1 MMLPKINPKTFNPL
15 TDGPSRPAF
24 GPASPTLDKDTVQR
38 ARPRSTPASMPRPT
52 LDAVMAALDRPAS
65 LSVENMVRVAEMLSQ
80 LSEAELFSAGP
91 EGVNRLVQ
99 QLVQQALLAR
109 GPGRDV
115 QRGVALAAVAELLD
129 PREAGADVVRS
140 LSPETKASVER
151 LVGEMDRARSLPDL
165 ESQLRN
171 DTQVASQRA
180 LDVIY
185 EIPGFDPKAPDT
197 GFEAVFARLVPM
209 AEAAQPQRM
218 VARESAATADNGAPV
233 AGPPRHS
240 SRLVDRALR
249 IVGQLEAT
257 RELMM
262 DSLRTG
268 QDLSQ
273 ESLMVM
279 EAELKN
285 VSSLIAA
292 FQAILE
298 DEHEQRRRAAESI
311 A

>member
-1 MMLPKINPKTFNPL
+1 
-15 TDGPSRPAF
+15 
-24 GPASPTLDKDTVQR
+24 
-38 ARPRSTPASMPRPT
+38 MPRPT
-52 LDAVMAALDRPAS
+52 LDAVMAALDRPAG

-129 PREAGADVVRS
+129 PREAGPDVVRS
-140 LSPETKASVER
+140 LSPQTKASVER
-151 LVGEMDRARSLPDL
+151 LVGEMDRARSLPEL
-165 ESQLRN
+165 ESHLRN
-171 DTQVASQRA
+171 DTQVVSQRA

-209 AEAAQPQRM
+209 AMA
-218 VARESAATADNGAPV
+218 AREPAATAETGAPV
-233 AGPPRHS
+233 GGPPRHS

>member
-1 MMLPKINPKTFNPL
+1 
-15 TDGPSRPAF
+15 
-24 GPASPTLDKDTVQR
+24 
-38 ARPRSTPASMPRPT
+38 
-52 LDAVMAALDRPAS
+52 
-65 LSVENMVRVAEMLSQ
+65 MVRVAEMLSQ

-129 PREAGADVVRS
+129 PREAGPDVVRS
-140 LSPETKASVER
+140 LSPQTKASVER
-151 LVGEMDRARSLPDL
+151 LVGEMDRARSLPEL
-165 ESQLRN
+165 ESHLRN
-171 DTQVASQRA
+171 DTQVVSQRA

-218 VARESAATADNGAPV
+218 AAREPAATAETGAPV
-233 AGPPRHS
+233 GGPPRHS